1 MKEIR
6 DMEVR
11 PGSAASGGTLSWRG
25 RRYRCALGRGG
36 VRDDKAEGDGA
47 SPAGRFFL
55 RRVFYRDDWISRP
68 DTGLPVREI
77 SPRDGWCDDP
87 GHADYN
93 RLITLAAETRHEKL
107 WRDDH
112 LYDLLVEI
120 GHNDDPPR
128 AGLGSAIFIH
138 VAAPGFTPTEGC
150 VAIALKDL
158 LAILRDCDAGTAIR
172 IHKNL
177 RSGAEDG
184 GAEADKSSAEGYGF
198 SVIGAH
204 SHA

>member
-1 MKEIR
+1 MKESLDI
-6 DMEVR
+6 EVR
-11 PGSAASGGTLSWRG
+11 PESTASEGILSWRG

-47 SPAGRFFL
+47 TPAGRFFL
-55 RRVFYRDDWISRP
+55 RRVFYRGDRISKP
-68 DTGLPVREI
+68 ETGMPVREI

-93 RLITLAAETRHEKL
+93 RLIAITIAAGHAAGHTFAARHEKL

-112 LYDLLVEI
+112 LYDLVVEI

-128 AGLGSAIFIH
+128 AGLGSAVFIH
-138 VAAPGFTPTEGC
+138 VAAQGFTPTEGC

-158 LAILRDCDAGTAIR
+158 LAILKDCDTGTAVR
-172 IHKNL
+172 IHEK
-177 RSGAEDG
+177 GAE
-184 GAEADKSSAEGYGF
+184 ET
-198 SVIGAH
+198 
-204 SHA
+204 

>member
-11 PGSAASGGTLSWRG
+11 PGSAASGATLSWKG
-25 RRYRCALGRGG
+25 HRYRCALGRGG

-47 SPAGRFFL
+47 TPAGRFFL
-55 RRVFYRDDWISRP
+55 RRIFYRGDRIPRP
-68 DTGLPVREI
+68 ETGLPVREI

-93 RLITLAAETRHEKL
+93 RLITLTADRAIAEPRHEKL

-112 LYDLLVEI
+112 LYDLVVEI

-128 AGLGSAIFIH
+128 AGLGSAVFIH
-138 VAAPGFTPTEGC
+138 IAARGFTPTEGC
-150 VAIALKDL
+150 VAITLKDL
-158 LAILRDCDAGTAIR
+158 LAILKDCDAATAIR
-172 IHKNL
+172 IHEK
-177 RSGAEDG
+177 DT
-184 GAEADKSSAEGYGF
+184 
-198 SVIGAH
+198 
-204 SHA
+204 